1 MQTGNDFSSH
11 ISIDKVL
18 RKLKMFSK
26 DIQLPVTTD
35 KADERD
41 RPVRD
46 EVDTWQRELWER
58 HDWVITLLV
67 DEL

>member
-1 MQTGNDFSSH
+1 
-11 ISIDKVL
+11 
-18 RKLKMFSK
+18 MFSK

>member
-46 EVDTWQRELWER
+46 EVDTWQ
-58 HDWVITLLV
+58 
-67 DEL
+67 